1 VPTLVER
8 LLAVELTG
16 AERRVGDLIARD
28 LRTVAFGTVA
38 EIASAANT
46 GGATVMRL
54 ATKLGF
60 DGFRALQ
67 DASREELTR
76 TSRPAAV
83 RARLDLAGSDPI
95 ERALDVEIT
104 NVQRSL
110 AALTPAMLRSTV
122 DLLLKARRVGVVS
135 SDATI
140 GVATD
145 FSSQLSMVRADVGLA
160 IGSTAATTRAHA
172 WLSAKDVL
180 VAFDIARYEVAVT
193 AIVAH
198 ARGQNVPVI
207 AITDS
212 PLAAIA
218 ADASHV
224 LTVQTEGPGPF
235 DSLVGMLCVT
245 NVIAAHAVSRRGAT
259 ATAHLDRLEASWTE
273 LGTLDSE

>member
-1 VPTLVER
+1 MATLVER

-38 EIASAANT
+38 EIALAANT

-67 DASREELTR
+67 DASRDELTR

-95 ERALDVEIT
+95 ERALDVEMA

-110 AALTPAMLRSTV
+110 TALTPSLLRSTV

-135 SDATI
+135 SDATL

-145 FSSQLSMVRADVGLA
+145 FTSQLSMVRAEVDLA
-160 IGSTAATTRAHA
+160 VGSTAAMTRRSA
-172 WLSAKDVL
+172 WLGAKDVL

-193 AIVAH
+193 AVVEH
-198 ARGQNVPVI
+198 ARAQNVPVI

-212 PLAAIA
+212 PIADIA
-218 ADASHV
+218 AYAVHV
-224 LTVQTEGPGPF
+224 LIAHTEGPGPF
-235 DSLVGMLCVT
+235 DSLVGMLAIT
-245 NVIAAHAVSRRGAT
+245 NVLAATAVSRRGAP
-259 ATAHLDRLEASWTE
+259 ATAHLDQLEATWTE
-273 LGTLDSE
+273 LGTLARE